1 MVRAKVFVT
10 PKDGVL
16 DPQGQTVERALH
28 SLGYGNVQ
36 GVRIG
41 KYVEFNIDAP
51 SPAEA
56 ESQIREMCERLLS
69 NPVIEDCT
77 FEIQD

>member
-1 MVRAKVFVT
+1 MIHPNET
-10 PKDGVL
+10 EPSQ
-16 DPQGQTVERALH
+16 P
-28 SLGYGNVQ
+28 SL
-36 GVRIG
+36 
-41 KYVEFNIDAP
+41 
-51 SPAEA
+51 SPEVIASHGLTEEA